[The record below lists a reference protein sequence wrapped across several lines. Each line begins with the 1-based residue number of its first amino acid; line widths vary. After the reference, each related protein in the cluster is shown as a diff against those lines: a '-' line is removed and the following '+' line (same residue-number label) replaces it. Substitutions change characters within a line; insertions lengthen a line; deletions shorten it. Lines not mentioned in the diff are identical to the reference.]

1 MQDFVWQQK
10 NPLPINDSGLGAGA
24 RPLHCKVYKQTYWAG
39 LKFDNKKAMT
49 GNARHGEHQTSPR
62 VSYLWA
68 GAKKIR
74 YHNDS
79 GLGAGASSCWQRT
92 V

>member
-10 NPLPINDSGLGAGA
+10 
-24 RPLHCKVYKQTYWAG
+24 
-39 LKFDNKKAMT
+39 AMT
-49 GNARHGEHQTSPR
+49 DNARHSEHQTSPR

-79 GLGAGASSCWQRT
+79 GLGAGASSCWQMTLILIETR
-92 V
+92 